1 VIAWAGTLQELSKVP
16 LPEADLTTAQVL
28 IKQGE
33 NAAHTPDAD
42 PLVNYIVASRLL
54 YGYLDESRAQN
65 PARATLDDGARAYYL
80 LGLAQYR
87 IDPDAW
93 LPQSELYLEKAIR
106 TAPGSEHARKAFA
119 LLTEAM
125 QHSYPAAKGG
135 IPEDVRKHLQMLQD
149 LVGPPG

>member
-1 VIAWAGTLQELSKVP
+1 
-16 LPEADLTTAQVL
+16 
-28 IKQGE
+28 
-33 NAAHTPDAD
+33 
-42 PLVNYIVASRLL
+42 LVNYIVASRLL
-54 YGYLDESRAQN
+54 YGYLENSQARSPAQ
-65 PARATLDDGARAYYL
+65 ATVDDGARAYYL

-93 LPQSELYLEKAIR
+93 LPQAELYLEKAIR

-119 LLTEAM
+119 LLTDAM

-135 IPEDVRKHLQMLQD
+135 MPEDVRKHLQMLQD